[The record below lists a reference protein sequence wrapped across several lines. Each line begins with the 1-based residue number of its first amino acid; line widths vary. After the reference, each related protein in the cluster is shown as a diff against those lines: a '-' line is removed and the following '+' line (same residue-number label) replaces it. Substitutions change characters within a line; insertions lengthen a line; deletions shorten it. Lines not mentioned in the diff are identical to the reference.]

1 MAQPANNPFGAPPP
15 TTSASPFGQPFGQQT
30 SVFGAP
36 SQAATGGGAP
46 FGNNVPS
53 VSNPF
58 GAPSSQPS
66 PFGSPSPF
74 GTPSLSAQNS
84 RASSPSQN
92 PFGKLSVLSPSLA
105 PPPAGPRLDGK
116 PSTSVFGSQKQGPGI
131 IKGTGGFGQL
141 NAAAEMPQSKLPRTK
156 KETPRAMTFGSQ
168 QASATPSSS
177 PATALAAKLQRRKN
191 QRPEKTPAREN
202 ESKRAGPIRE
212 PTQRTK
218 QLSEFAFNLANK
230 MYAHLRKENIKP
242 PPVPANIGNPQQRGV
257 VDNLKE
263 AYKKYRA
270 RVYDS
275 LRKAEYIDDPEK
287 RRKLEDALPFKGIC
301 ENMCPEFEQIARI
314 AEYDVKTEEKQ
325 QQPGGT
331 ELWPEPSRMVKKF
344 GRSAAGQ
351 DAPLPMDVRSVDA
364 LRRTTDYL
372 FNDLLQSESNLP
384 SMHNYLWD
392 RTRAVRKDFTFHSQ
406 KSPEEMK
413 EMVFIFETITR
424 FHATALHLLSRKGYA
439 LDDFDQRQ
447 EIEQLG
453 RTILSLI
460 EAYDMCRDKHVPCE
474 NEAEFRAYY
483 LLLNAHD
490 PSIAKRIPAWGKEF
504 WFDSEEVQTA
514 LSLIQSME
522 DVQEPKGPIKPR
534 RPTTLSDTAF
544 TNYFDI
550 VEEPRVSYTMACI
563 AEVHFTT
570 VRQCILKNLVK
581 AYARHRDAP
590 RTITASDLNKLLR
603 FDTDEEAVEF
613 VELHDF
619 EFSTWV
625 PEGKEPVSEPYLLLN
640 DKKKYVPSPRVKQS
654 YSGSIVERKR
664 GNQSLPYVIYHT
676 IFEDIEDEAQEAE
689 NSPDGLFVS
698 QSEPPAQSPVSFFT
712 TKPEKTP
719 PTAASTVAPLGSRVG
734 DAKLL
739 NAMSTPKFSFPNLKA
754 PAASQP
760 TTPSTTS
767 PFLAP
772 SQQSGASQVP
782 AFGRQTTTR
791 AATQD
796 WIKKPD
802 STAPQSSPSFS
813 NLSQATPA
821 PFSSVLSTT
830 NPVSSSSPFASLT
843 KPAGPAFS
851 SSPQASLK
859 PQSILSGFPA
869 AASKDGD
876 GASQSTPT
884 IFPPPKD
891 TPAPKDK
898 PSGPSPKSSST
909 IFSAPSDST
918 PSLSS
923 IFSNNNT
930 QQTPVSTGSTSGQSL
945 TSGVPQPPTT
955 QPVFPSINKPVPKS
969 DSQSQLLP
977 SAPLP
982 AFQMPGST
990 SASSGPLA
998 PTAPPAGLGGRAMA
1012 PPEPRQPLQSSIPTQ
1027 QPPPKQDLMGDF
1039 TNWFVNGDGGLMEQ
1053 FTDVALHSL
1062 LLKVFTKW
1070 EKEEAERKRKEE
1082 DDLSWKE
1089 ARAHQNYNLRV
1100 KFFYRWQKIAQKLHM
1115 KRVLREG
1122 KEKMR
1127 IYREQERA
1135 LQKKKQEEA
1144 EKARRD
1150 AKRIAKR
1157 QLEEDGRQL
1166 SMMAS
1171 SRRRRQSSAERQLLA
1186 SGIFAGL
1193 RDERA
1198 TAHRVA
1204 VDVENGGAWGTA
1216 SRSFRYPESEL
1227 ELEPARASVLAHN
1240 PTHSRESSID
1250 KKDGWKTRSL
1260 RAKFGLDAR
1269 RSISAG
1275 SSVNSLSRFR
1285 QSLPVAAAAAMSRTT
1300 NFSQSQIRKRSAEE
1314 SSDEERDPKRKS
1326 LGKTNGFKSRHWEL
1340 RARGLVPMPDGNWLP
1355 ESIANSVKDGRRYN
1369 GSGSYGLGPVL
1380 PDAMS
1385 DGEVDGLS
1393 SNADGDDHR
1402 GASPS
1407 SLQLRLARLRM
1418 PKLRHQHR
1426 NSIGGYSFGSPISGS
1441 ESIFSSP
1448 PPAPPPQRK
1457 EESAKRKRS
1466 AEEDDDEVD
1475 SSPSIKKSHIG
1486 RDEAQAMVENTQ
1498 KMLDE
1503 LRQTMDRLDED
1514 RPFLREHI
1522 GLLNPT

>member
-15 TTSASPFGQPFGQQT
+15 TTSANPFAQPFGQQT

-36 SQAATGGGAP
+36 SQVTTGGGAP
-46 FGNNVPS
+46 FGNNVAS
-53 VSNPF
+53 ASNPF

-66 PFGSPSPF
+66 PFG
-74 GTPSLSAQNS
+74 TPSLSVQNS
-84 RASSPSQN
+84 RASSSSQN
-92 PFGKLSVLSPSLA
+92 PFGKPPAQPSSLA
-105 PPPAGPRLDGK
+105 SLSAGPRLNGNS
-116 PSTSVFGSQKQGPGI
+116 STSAFGSQPHGPGI
-131 IKGTGGFGQL
+131 IKGPTGFGQL
-141 NAAAEMPQSKLPRTK
+141 NATAEMPQSKVPRSK
-156 KETPRAMTFGSQ
+156 KETPRALTFGGQ
-168 QASATPSSS
+168 QASATPSSN
-177 PATALAAKLQRRKN
+177 PATALAARLQKRKN
-191 QRPEKTPAREN
+191 QRPEKAQTRED

-242 PPVPANIGNPQQRGV
+242 PQVPANIGNPQQRNV

-263 AYKKYRA
+263 AYKKYRT

-372 FNDLLQSESNLP
+372 FNDLLRSESNLP

-474 NEAEFRAYY
+474 NEPEFRAYY

-625 PEGKEPVSEPYLLLN
+625 PDGKEPVSEPYLLLN

-664 GNQSLPYVIYHT
+664 GTQSLPYVIYHT
-676 IFEDIEDEAQEAE
+676 IFEDIDDEAQETE
-689 NSPDGLFVS
+689 NSPDGLFVT
-698 QSEPPAQSPVSFFT
+698 QSEPPAQSPVSFYS
-712 TKPEKTP
+712 TKTDKPSP
-719 PTAASTVAPLGSRVG
+719 PAPANTAPLGSRVG

-739 NAMSTPKFSFPNLKA
+739 NAMSTPKFSFPSLKA
-754 PAASQP
+754 LAARQP
-760 TTPSTTS
+760 TAPSTTS
-767 PFLAP
+767 PFMAP
-772 SQQSGASQVP
+772 NQQPGASQIP
-782 AFGRQTTTR
+782 TFGPQTTTPS
-791 AATQD
+791 AAPEL
-796 WIKKPD
+796 IKKPD
-802 STAPQSSPSFS
+802 SSAPQSSLSFGNAS
-813 NLSQATPA
+813 RAAPD
-821 PFSSVLSTT
+821 PFSSVPSTT
-830 NPVSSSSPFASLT
+830 KPLATSSPFTSST
-843 KPAGPAFS
+843 KPAGPASS
-851 SSPQASLK
+851 SSPQAAPE
-859 PQSILSGFPA
+859 PQSIFSGFPA
-869 AASKDGD
+869 AASKNGD
-876 GASQSTPT
+876 GTSQSAPPL
-884 IFPPPKD
+884 FPPPKD
-891 TPAPKDK
+891 TPAPQST
-898 PSGPSPKSSST
+898 PSRLSAPSSST

-918 PSLSS
+918 STFSS
-923 IFSNNNT
+923 VFSNKPG
-930 QQTPVSTGSTSGQSL
+930 QQNPTSMGSTSGQSL
-945 TSGVPQPPTT
+945 TSGAPQPPTA
-955 QPVFPSINKPVPKS
+955 QPVFPGVNKPGTKTDGQP
-969 DSQSQLLP
+969 QLLP

-982 AFQMPGST
+982 VFQMPTST
-990 SASSGPLA
+990 SAA
-998 PTAPPAGLGGRAMA
+998 MPP
-1012 PPEPRQPLQSSIPTQ
+1012 Q
-1027 QPPPKQDLMGDF
+1027 QPPPKQDPMGDF
-1039 TNWFVNGDGGLMEQ
+1039 TNWFVKGDGGLMEQ
-1053 FTDVALHSL
+1053 FTDIALQSL
-1062 LLKVFTKW
+1062 LLKVYTKW

-1127 IYREQERA
+1127 VYREQERA
-1135 LQKKKQEEA
+1135 SLKKKQEDA

-1171 SRRRRQSSAERQLLA
+1171 ARRRRQSSAERQLLA

-1198 TAHRVA
+1198 TAHRVV
-1204 VDVENGGAWGTA
+1204 VDVENGGAWGAA

-1285 QSLPVAAAAAMSRTT
+1285 QSLPVAAAAVSRTT
-1300 NFSQSQIRKRSAEE
+1300 NFSQSQIRKRSADE

-1340 RARGLVPMPDGNWLP
+1340 RARGFVPMPDGNWLP
-1355 ESIANSVKDGRRYN
+1355 EAIANSVKDGGQSN
-1369 GSGSYGLGPVL
+1369 GSGSYGLSPVL

-1418 PKLRHQHR
+1418 PKLGHHQHR

-1457 EESAKRKRS
+1457 DDSAKRKRS
-1466 AEEDDDEVD
+1466 ADDDEAD
-1475 SSPSIKKSHIG
+1475 SSPSTKKSHIG